1 MTWQRKIPFGYQ
13 IQKGKIQLQMQEAE
27 TVRNIFSRYLAGD
40 SYLTIAEALTEHG
53 PRYHEHTPEWNKH
66 MVKRILENSKYIG
79 GQGYPWIVS
88 DEDFLA
94 VQLRKADC
102 TRPASLSADIA
113 PILNKTVCA
122 MCGFPMRRDTRTHGR
137 PRWQCQNPDCHQTVF
152 IGDESLA
159 EQITQQLREIA
170 KAPHPLQPPATERIC
185 SGIDALRLQNELTLA
200 LNRNSENPEYIKAL
214 VLAAAAQKYEQFPDP
229 TPAHEFERL
238 LAQLETNPTDA
249 DALADL
255 LNTAVSAVRLAPDKR
270 VTLELTHG
278 KPITEEAQSA

>member
-66 MVKRILENSKYIG
+66 MVKRILENSKYID
-79 GQGYPWIVS
+79 GQGYPRIVS

-94 VQLRKADC
+94 VHHRKADC
-102 TRPASLSADIA
+102 TRPASRSADIA

-122 MCGFPMRRDTRTHGR
+122 MCSSPMKRDTKSRGK

-152 IGDESLA
+152 IGDEVLSGQVA
-159 EQITQQLREIA
+159 RRLRELA
-170 KAPHPLQPPATERIC
+170 QAPCLLPAPPVEQAVPGT
-185 SGIDALRLQNELTLA
+185 DAVRLQNELTLA
-200 LNRNSENPEYIKAL
+200 LNRNCESLEYIKAL
-214 VLAAAAQKYEQFPDP
+214 VLAAAAQKYEQLPDP
-229 TPAHEFERL
+229 TPAHEFKQL
-238 LAQLETNPTDA
+238 LARLETDSTNA
-249 DALADL
+249 DVLADL

-278 KPITEEAQSA
+278 RFISEEAQSA